1 MDLTDQVTWES
12 SDVSVATINSA
23 GLATAGIV
31 AGETTITAIYPATP
45 AAGVA
50 TVTGTS
56 TLTVSTGGPA
66 GQLPTLAV
74 FNVGLGVG
82 TVTSSPVG
90 ITCTPATTG
99 SGCTGNFPLNQVVTL
114 TAIPGANSQFGGWSS
129 NCVTVTANTC
139 SITMSTNAAGQ
150 PANEAVGAIFNLNP

>member
-1 MDLTDQVTWES
+1 VS
-12 SDVSVATINSA
+12 SDVGVATINSA

-31 AGETTITAIYPATP
+31 SGTTTITAIYPVTP

-50 TVTGTS
+50 TIAGSSSLEV
-56 TLTVSTGGPA
+56 LTGGTG

-74 FNVGLGVG
+74 FNVGQGMG

-90 ITCTPATTG
+90 INCTPATSG
-99 SGCTGNFPLNQVVTL
+99 SGCTGNFPLNTVVTL
-114 TAIPGANSQFGGWSS
+114 TATSGANSQLGGWSS
-129 NCVTVTANTC
+129 NCVTTPVNSPAATC
-139 SITMSTNAAGQ
+139 TITMSTNAAGQ